1 MSKLRNCVKCEL
13 HGQNEMYTGGHV
25 RRCPYRLCPC
35 EECQDHNQVLA
46 TLSRERRKRKEMRE
60 KRRGEALL
68 SQVMVKKL
76 REKINRRSKGIGGL
90 FESQPGTSKGEP
102 IILSSDTEGFM
113 SSDTEGFISDVD
125 EYKEFVHGDVHI
137 SDELPDP
144 EVRTTLISTKS
155 KSSSRFGAGLRNRSP
170 FSNLIGANSLIFTP
184 PRPLL

>member
-1 MSKLRNCVKCEL
+1 MSKLRNCVKCDL

-35 EECQDHNQVLA
+35 EECQDHDQVLA
-46 TLSRERRKRKEMRE
+46 TLSRERRKRKDMRE
-60 KRRGEALL
+60 MRGEALL

-76 REKINRRSKGIGGL
+76 REKMNNRSEGIGGL
-90 FESQPGTSKGEP
+90 FESQSGTSKGEP

-125 EYKEFVHGDVHI
+125 DYKESAKESVHGYVHI

-144 EVRTTLISTKS
+144 EVRTL
-155 KSSSRFGAGLRNRSP
+155 
-170 FSNLIGANSLIFTP
+170 
-184 PRPLL
+184 